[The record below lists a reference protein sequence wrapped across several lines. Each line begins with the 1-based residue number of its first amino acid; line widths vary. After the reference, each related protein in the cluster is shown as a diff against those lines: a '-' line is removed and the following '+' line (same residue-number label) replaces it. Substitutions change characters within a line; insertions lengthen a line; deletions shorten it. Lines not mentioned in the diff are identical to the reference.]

1 MNLYYI
7 STIIANYFRDYYPS
21 LVKFSRKIQK
31 FLWYIGI
38 AIYNPIADEDTPD
51 FNSNADYKNSR
62 FCFIIKQKKIIDSY
76 WIDFTDYRIYK
87 EYTDKY
93 SKDLYEALIKSRGK
107 GYTFTAKEVADFVHS
122 AMRDANAAE
131 LNNFNEKQDILWL
144 ILNDRYKESI
154 VN

>member
-1 MNLYYI
+1 MKLYYI

-62 FCFIIKQKKIIDSY
+62 FCFIRKQKKIIDSY

-93 SKDLYEALIKSRGK
+93 AKDLYEALIKSQKIDSRTEIALK
-107 GYTFTAKEVADFVHS
+107 NFKVFKRKINIIVEEQKAILD
-122 AMRDANAAE
+122 E
-131 LNNFNEKQDILWL
+131 LNDIEV
-144 ILNDRYKESI
+144 I
-154 VN
+154 